1 MAREI
6 LLAFGTVIA
15 LYTLFI
21 GVLFAI
27 GRKQDA
33 RAWAGLIPDCIILF
47 KMLMSDP
54 KVPRSRKWMLAL
66 LIGYLSLP
74 FDIVPDF
81 IPIAG
86 QLDDA
91 VIVALVLRSIL
102 HSVGE
107 EDVRRNWPGPERSI
121 NQILC
126 LVNWR
131 KKQTP

>member
-1 MAREI
+1 MLRE
-6 LLAFGTVIA
+6 LLITAGIIIA
-15 LYTLFI
+15 LYALFI
-21 GVLFAI
+21 GVLLAI

-47 KMLMSDP
+47 KRLMSGP

-81 IPIAG
+81 IPVAG
-86 QLDDA
+86 QLDDV
-91 VIVALVLRSIL
+91 VIVALVLRSML
-102 HSVGE
+102 RSVGE
-107 EDVRRNWPGPERSI
+107 QDVRRNWPGPERSI
-121 NQILC
+121 NQILR

-131 KKQTP
+131 KS